1 MNDPTQASAP
11 ASPSL
16 WQHRDYRRF
25 WIAGTISGAGDQ
37 FTGLAIPLIA
47 ALTLNA
53 TPSQMGYM
61 VALNGAP
68 FLLFSLFAGV
78 WVDRMPRRS
87 ILIACDLGRA
97 AVLLALALAAVLGTL
112 RMGQLYAVELLV
124 GIMNVFFQ
132 VAHQAYLPALIDR
145 RRLVEG
151 NSRMAA
157 SNSVARLAPA
167 WPARSSNF
175 SPLPSPSSSTHFPSC
190 FRAA

>member
-1 MNDPTQASAP
+1 MAELAPETAP

-16 WQHRDYRRF
+16 WRHRDYRRF

-37 FTGLAIPLIA
+37 FTSLAIPLIA
-47 ALTLNA
+47 ALTLHA

-61 VALNGAP
+61 VALHGAP

-78 WVDRMPRRS
+78 WVDRMPRRP

-97 AVLLALALAAVLGTL
+97 AVLLTLPLAAVAGTM
-112 RMGQLYAVELLV
+112 RMGHLYAVELLV

-132 VAHQAYLPALIDR
+132 VAHQAYLPSLIDR
-145 RRLVEG
+145 RRLMEG

-157 SNSVARLAPA
+157 SNSVARLAG
-167 WPARSSNF
+167 
-175 SPLPSPSSSTHFPSC
+175 PSVAGSVI
-190 FRAA
+190 